1 MKRWIVVVTV
11 SFMAACANLHD
22 TTGKT
27 QRFEEK
33 LAGEHAALAAC
44 VTAKLQSD
52 GRSFLRPLQ
61 FKNRQYPDIHA
72 SEIHA
77 YDTRYLRNAIATYA
91 PSNPDAIL
99 IYGNPA
105 VEVQSAT
112 QRSDND
118 KPVYAFALLLQQI
131 DSTMVNASLRG
142 DPFFGNIAWKVLRT
156 CVSSPA
162 ELKETLIN

>member
-1 MKRWIVVVTV
+1 
-11 SFMAACANLHD
+11 MAACFMSACANFSD
-22 TTGKT
+22 VTDKT

-33 LAGEHAALAAC
+33 IAGEHTALAAC

-61 FKNRQYPDIHA
+61 FRNRQYPDINA

-77 YDTRYLRNAIATYA
+77 YDTRFLRNAIATYA

-105 VEVQSAT
+105 TEVQSAT
-112 QRSDND
+112 QRGDND
-118 KPVYAFALLLQQI
+118 KPVYAFALMLQQA
-131 DSTMVNASLRG
+131 DATTVNASLRG
-142 DPFFGNIAWKVLRT
+142 DAFFGDIAWKILQSCAAST
-156 CVSSPA
+156 AGP
-162 ELKETLIN
+162 

>member
-1 MKRWIVVVTV
+1 MKRCIAILTAL
-11 SFMAACANLHD
+11 FMAACANLND
-22 TTGKT
+22 ASGDKT

-33 LAGEHAALAAC
+33 LAGDHAALAAC
-44 VTAKLQSD
+44 VTAKLQYD

-61 FKNRQYPDIHA
+61 FRNRQYPDIHA

-77 YDTRYLRNAIATYA
+77 YDTRFLRNAIATYA

-118 KPVYAFALLLQQI
+118 KPAYAFALMLQQF
-131 DSTMVNASLRG
+131 DAATVNASLRG
-142 DPFFGNIAWKVLRT
+142 DAFFGDIAWKMLQSCAT
-156 CVSSPA
+156 STANP
-162 ELKETLIN
+162 

>member
-1 MKRWIVVVTV
+1 MKRWSVFLAIF
-11 SFMAACANLHD
+11 FMAACANLHD
-22 TTGKT
+22 TAGKT
-27 QRFEEK
+27 QRFEER
-33 LAGEHAALAAC
+33 LTGEHAALAAC

-61 FKNRQYPDIHA
+61 FRNRQYPDIHA

-77 YDTRYLRNAIATYA
+77 YDTRFLRNAIPTYA

-118 KPVYAFALLLQQI
+118 KPAYAFALMLQQI
-131 DSTMVNASLRG
+131 DAATVNASLRG
-142 DPFFGNIAWKVLRT
+142 DAFFGDIAWKMLQS
-156 CVSSPA
+156 CAANP
-162 ELKETLIN
+162 

>member
-1 MKRWIVVVTV
+1 MKRWSVFLAVF
-11 SFMAACANLHD
+11 FMAACANLHD

-33 LAGEHAALAAC
+33 LAGQHAALAAC

-61 FKNRQYPDIHA
+61 FRNRQYPDIHA

-77 YDTRYLRNAIATYA
+77 YDTRFLRNAIPTYA

-105 VEVQSAT
+105 AEVQSAT

-118 KPVYAFALLLQQI
+118 KTAYAFALMLQQI
-131 DSTMVNASLRG
+131 DAATVNASLRG
-142 DPFFGNIAWKVLRT
+142 DAFFGDIAWKMLQSCAAST
-156 CVSSPA
+156 ANP
-162 ELKETLIN
+162 

>member
-1 MKRWIVVVTV
+1 MKRWIVVMTV
-11 SFMAACANLHD
+11 FFMAACANLHD

-33 LAGEHAALAAC
+33 LAGEHAALASC
-44 VTAKLQSD
+44 VAAKLQSD
-52 GRSFLRPLQ
+52 GRLFLRPLQ
-61 FKNRQYPDIHA
+61 FRNRQYPDIHA

-77 YDTRYLRNAIATYA
+77 YDTRYLRNATATYA

-105 VEVQSAT
+105 VEIQSSA

-118 KPVYAFALLLQQI
+118 KPVYVFALLLQQI
-131 DSTMVNASLRG
+131 DAVTVDASVRGNA
-142 DPFFGNIAWKVLRT
+142 FFSDIAWKILQS
-156 CVSSPA
+156 CAASMAKP
-162 ELKETLIN
+162 

>member
-1 MKRWIVVVTV
+1 MKRCIVVLTTF
-11 SFMAACANLHD
+11 FMTACANLHD
-22 TTGKT
+22 ASGDKT
-27 QRFEEK
+27 QHFEER

-61 FKNRQYPDIHA
+61 FRNRQYPDIHA

-77 YDTRYLRNAIATYA
+77 YDTRFLRNAIPTYA

-118 KPVYAFALLLQQI
+118 KPAYAFALMLQQI
-131 DSTMVNASLRG
+131 DAATVNASLRG
-142 DPFFGNIAWKVLRT
+142 DVFFGDIAWKMLQSCAAST
-156 CVSSPA
+156 ANP
-162 ELKETLIN
+162 

>member
-1 MKRWIVVVTV
+1 MKCCIVVLTAF
-11 SFMAACANLHD
+11 FMAACANLHD
-22 TTGKT
+22 ASGDKT
-27 QRFEEK
+27 QHFEEK
-33 LAGEHAALAAC
+33 FAGEHAALAAC

-61 FKNRQYPDIHA
+61 FRNRQYPDIHA

-99 IYGNPA
+99 IYGNPV

-118 KPVYAFALLLQQI
+118 KPVYVFALMLQQI
-131 DSTMVNASLRG
+131 DAATVNAALRG
-142 DPFFGNIAWKVLRT
+142 NAFFGDIAWKILQL
-156 CVSSPA
+156 CVASTAIP
-162 ELKETLIN
+162 